1 MYRTFLKAAAIRAS
15 KTFIQTVLAIWTAG
29 TLITETDWKFILVSA
44 TSAALYS
51 LLTSILAGLPEVEA
65 TKILESGLYDQESE
79 GK

>member
-1 MYRTFLKAAAIRAS
+1 MYMTFLKAAAIRAS

-44 TSAALYS
+44 LSAALYS

-65 TKILESGLYDQESE
+65 TKILESGLYDEERE
-79 GK
+79 GE

>member
-1 MYRTFLKAAAIRAS
+1 MYMTFLKAAALRAS

-44 TSAALYS
+44 LSAALYS

-65 TKILESGLYDQESE
+65 TKILESGLYDEERE
-79 GK
+79 GQ